1 MSEKIYNDHSQARSA
16 TNEFY
21 NDKSGFSYTDE
32 TVDLWLDIYLAR
44 AIPNKAKILDLCC
57 GDGVWSKGFKR
68 RLPEATLHGIDIS
81 SGGIQKAK
89 TLLAGDAENFLVGDA
104 ESTLPWEDAFFDL
117 IFARGPGL
125 FNQHSMDR
133 PATIAVI
140 ESWHE
145 KLSKSGKM
153 ISSFYADP
161 QKFGT
166 YTNPLEVALPY
177 NRAPRLTDTVDFTGG
192 KYHSDIQTFLAPFWK
207 AKNVKIV
214 DYRFIRNNHI
224 LLTSLDRT

>member
-1 MSEKIYNDHSQARSA
+1 MSEKIYNDGDQARNA
-16 TNEFY
+16 TDQFY
-21 NDKSGFSYTDE
+21 KEESGFSYTDE
-32 TVDLWLDIYLAR
+32 TVDKWLAIYMYR
-44 AIPNKAKILDLCC
+44 ALPAKANILDLCC

-68 RLPEATLHGIDIS
+68 LYPDAVTYGIDIS
-81 SGGIQKAK
+81 QGGIEKAQS
-89 TLLAGDAENFLVGDA
+89 LVGQDAENFVSGDA
-104 ESTLPWEDAFFDL
+104 EQVLPWEDETFDF

-140 ESWHE
+140 EQWHK
-145 KLSKSGKM
+145 KLKSGGRM
-153 ISSFYADP
+153 MSSFYSDP

-177 NRAPRLTDTVDFTGG
+177 NRAPRLSETVDFTGG

-207 AKNVKIV
+207 AENLKII
-214 DYRFIRNNHI
+214 DYRFVRNNHI
-224 LLTSLDRT
+224 LLSSREK